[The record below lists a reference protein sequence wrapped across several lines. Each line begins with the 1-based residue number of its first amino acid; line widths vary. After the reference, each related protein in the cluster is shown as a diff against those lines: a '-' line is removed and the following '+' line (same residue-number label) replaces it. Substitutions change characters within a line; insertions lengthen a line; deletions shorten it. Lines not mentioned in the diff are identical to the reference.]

1 MRMMYIKC
9 WTLEDGMKKD
19 YYVGLD
25 AGTNSL
31 GWAVTDENYGIQRA
45 HGKDLWGVRLFDG
58 ADTAEE
64 RRGFR
69 TRRRRL
75 DRRNWR
81 LDLLQELFSEEI
93 NQLDDGFFL
102 RMKESRYLPEDKRDK
117 NGMCPELPYALFVD
131 PDYTDKDYHKQFP
144 TIYHLRKWL
153 METEE
158 TPDIRLVYLALH
170 HMMKHR
176 GHFLF
181 SGNIDEIREFRTAFD
196 AFIHAVREEELGFD
210 RALDESCYKETEKI
224 LKDTQITRTAK
235 KSQLIKCTGAQTQA
249 EKNFMGLISGCT
261 VKLSSI
267 FENDELDACAR
278 PKFSFSDAGYDEYA
292 GELRDQLSEQYTII
306 EYAKAVYDWA
316 LLADVLGTSRS
327 ISEAKTLLYEKHKKD
342 LRYLKKLVK
351 QQLSPAAYKELFVL
365 SSDKI
370 ANYPAYIG
378 MTKKNGKKTA
388 IQGKQCTQSELYA
401 YLKKNVVDVIPD
413 KEAVQYLQDEIE
425 RGTFLPKLVSKENSV
440 IPYQIHFYELNRILE
455 HLQDRIPLLKKEGEK
470 IRGIFTFRIPYYV
483 GPLNGIHQNGK
494 DTNWASRKKSG
505 KIYPWNFSEMIDEE
519 ASAENFIRR
528 MTNKCTYLS
537 KEDVLPKNSLLYSKF
552 MVLNELNNLRL
563 DGEPVSVELK
573 QSIYQDVF
581 QRYRK
586 VTQKKLRAYLMR
598 EGVANKETDI
608 TGVDGD
614 FKSSLTAYHDFK
626 EKLSGIEL
634 SQTEKESIILNI
646 TLFGEDKKLLLK
658 RLEKLFP
665 KLTDKQCAALS
676 NLSYKGWGRLSR
688 KFLEE
693 ITAPAPETGEVWT
706 IIRTLWE
713 TNDNLMQILST
724 KYRFA
729 EQIEAENDSEERQEI
744 SYQLLENLAVSP
756 AVRRQIWQ
764 TLLVLKELCKV
775 QGGPPRRIFVE
786 MAREKTNSGRT
797 RSRKQTL
804 LELYKH
810 CKSEERDWI
819 NELQKTEDSKLRS
832 DKLYLYYTQK
842 GRCMYSGE
850 PIDLNDLW
858 DNTKYDIDHIYP
870 QSKVMDDSLDN
881 RVLVKRVYNG
891 EKEDY
896 YPIEES
902 IRKNRKELWKSLLDG
917 GFISKEKYKRLTRA
931 TMFDAA
937 ELTGF
942 IARQLVETRQSTKA
956 VASILKQI
964 FPDTDI
970 VYVKANTVSKFR
982 QDFEFMKVREMND
995 LHHAK
1000 DAYLNIVVG
1009 NTYFV
1014 KFTKDAGWLVREN
1027 PGRSYNLQKMF
1038 TKGTVQRNG
1047 ETAWVSGEK
1056 GTIRTIRKI
1065 MAKNSVIVTRRPY
1078 ETTGGF
1084 YDQMPVKKGKGQIP
1098 VKGKDERLQ
1107 NIEKYGGYNKEA
1119 GSYFTLVES
1128 EGKKGTK
1135 IRTIEYIPIRL
1146 KKELEEDEKLC
1157 AYLEQ
1162 RGLKN
1167 PRICLKKIKID
1178 TLFKVDGFAMWLS
1191 GRTGNQLIFKGA
1203 NQLILS
1209 KEDTMTLKKIQ
1220 KFIGRRKDDKTV
1232 RIYDS
1237 DQLTEE
1243 NLCHLYDTFLEKLSN
1258 TVYAKR
1264 LQAQAKTL
1272 TEKKNTFLA
1281 LAKEEKCIV
1290 LNEILH
1296 MFQCQSGSANLKLIG
1311 GPGSAGILVLNSD
1324 ITKCQNICIVN
1335 QSPAGIY
1342 EQILDMK
1349 TI

>member
-1 MRMMYIKC
+1 
-9 WTLEDGMKKD
+9 MKEE
-19 YYVGLD
+19 YYVGID
-25 AGTNSL
+25 MGSSSL
-31 GWAVTDENYGIQRA
+31 GWAVTNESYEIQRA
-45 HGKDLWGVRLFDG
+45 HGKALWGVRLFDG

-69 TRRRRL
+69 AGRRRL

-81 LDLLQELFSEEI
+81 LDLLQELFSEEV

-117 NGMCPELPYALFVD
+117 NGMCPKLPYALFVD
-131 PDYTDKDYHKQFP
+131 SNYTDKDYHKQFP

-153 METEE
+153 METKE

-181 SGNIDEIREFRTAFD
+181 SGNIDEIREFRTVFD
-196 AFIHAVREEELGFD
+196 VFINAIRGEEIGFD
-210 RALDESCYKETEKI
+210 RVLDESCYEEVERI
-224 LKDTQITRTAK
+224 LKDAKITRTEK
-235 KSQLIKCTGAQTQA
+235 KRKLIKCTGAQTQA
-249 EKNFMGLISGCT
+249 EKDFMGAISGCT

-267 FENDELDACAR
+267 FTNEELEACAR
-278 PKFSFSDAGYDEYA
+278 PKFSFSDIGYEEYA
-292 GELRDQLSEQYTII
+292 GELQEQLGELYTII
-306 EYAKAVYDWA
+306 ECAKAVYDWV
-316 LLADVLGTSRS
+316 LLADVLGTSCS

-342 LRYLKKLVK
+342 LRYLKKIVK
-351 QQLSPAAYKELFVL
+351 QQLPSEAYKELFVL
-365 SSDKI
+365 SNDKI

-378 MTKKNGKKTA
+378 MTKKNGQKTV
-388 IQGKQCTQSELYA
+388 IQGKQCSQSELYS
-401 YLKKNVVDVIPD
+401 YLKKKVIDTVSD
-413 KEAVQYLQDEIE
+413 KTAVQYLQDEIE

-440 IPYQIHFYELNRILE
+440 IPYQIHLYELNQILKN
-455 HLQDRIPLLKKEGEK
+455 LQDRIPLLKKEGEK
-470 IRGIFTFRIPYYV
+470 IRALFTFRIPYYV
-483 GPLNGIHQNGK
+483 GPLNGIQKNGK
-494 DTNWASRKKSG
+494 DTNWVSRKKEG

-519 ASAENFIRR
+519 MSAENFIRR

-537 KEDVLPKNSLLYSKF
+537 GEDVLPKNSLLYSKF

-563 DGEPVSVELK
+563 DGEPISVKLK
-573 QSIYQDVF
+573 QSIYQNVF

-598 EGVANKETDI
+598 EGIVNKETDI

-634 SQTEKESIILNI
+634 SQTEKENIILNI

-658 RLEKLFP
+658 RLDKLFP
-665 KLTDKQCAALS
+665 KLTDKQCVALS

-693 ITAPAPETGEVWT
+693 ITVPAPGTGEVWT
-706 IIRTLWE
+706 IIRALWE

-724 KYRFA
+724 KYQFA
-729 EQIEAENDSEERQEI
+729 EQIEENDSEEKQEI
-744 SYQLLENLAVSP
+744 SYQLLKNLTVSP
-756 AVRRQIWQ
+756 VVRRQIWQ

-775 QGGPPRRIFVE
+775 QGRPPKRIFVE

-797 RSRKQTL
+797 KSRKQTL
-804 LELYKH
+804 LELYKR
-810 CKSEERDWI
+810 CKTEERDW
-819 NELQKTEDSKLRS
+819 NDELQKMEDSKLRS

-842 GRCMYSGE
+842 GRCMYSGD

-870 QSKVMDDSLDN
+870 QSKIMDDSLDN

-891 EKEDY
+891 EKEDR
-896 YPIEES
+896 YPIEAS
-902 IRKNRKELWKSLLDG
+902 IRKSRKELWKSLLDG

-931 TMFDAA
+931 TEFTTE
-937 ELTGF
+937 ELAGF
-942 IARQLVETRQSTKA
+942 IARQLVETRQSTKV
-956 VASILKQI
+956 VASLLKQV
-964 FPDTDI
+964 FPDTDV
-970 VYVKANTVSKFR
+970 VYVKANTISAFR
-982 QDFEFMKVREMND
+982 QDFGFIKVREMND

-1014 KFTKDAGWLVREN
+1014 KFTKDAGRFVREN
-1027 PGRSYNLQKMF
+1027 AGRSYNLQKMF
-1038 TKGTVQRNG
+1038 TKDTVKRNG
-1047 ETAWVSGEK
+1047 KIAWVSGEK
-1056 GTIRTIRKI
+1056 GTIRMIRNV
-1065 MAKNSVIVTRRPY
+1065 MNKNNIIVTRRPY
-1078 ETTGGF
+1078 EATGGF
-1084 YDQMPVKKGKGQIP
+1084 YDQMPVKKGKGQVP
-1098 VKGKDERLQ
+1098 VKGKDNRLQ

-1119 GSYFTLVES
+1119 GAYFVLVES
-1128 EGKKGTK
+1128 EGKKGSK

-1146 KKELEEDEKLC
+1146 KKELEEKVKLC
-1157 AYLEQ
+1157 SYLEQ
-1162 RGLKN
+1162 KGLKN
-1167 PRICLKKIKID
+1167 PRILLRKIKID
-1178 TLFKVDGFAMWLS
+1178 TLFKVDGFAMWIS
-1191 GRTGNQLIFKGA
+1191 GRTGNQLLFKGA

-1209 KEDTMTLKKIQ
+1209 KEDTITLKKIQ
-1220 KFIGRRKDDKTV
+1220 KFIMRRKDDKTV

-1237 DQLTEE
+1237 DQLMEE
-1243 NLCHLYDTFLEKLSN
+1243 SLCHLYDTFLEKLSS

-1264 LQAQAKTL
+1264 LQAQTKTL
-1272 TEKKNTFLA
+1272 LDKKNTFLT
-1281 LAKEEKCIV
+1281 LAREEKCIV

-1324 ITKCQNICIVN
+1324 ITKIQNICMIN
-1335 QSPAGIY
+1335 QSPAGMY
-1342 EQILDMK
+1342 EQMLDLK